1 MIKYLENFLFQ
12 TKSNNIHC
20 ARTAQILNIRPVP
33 NFLYNTKI
41 YKRRWVYIDEVSQ
54 IPNFTN
60 VLKELKTVINKKS
73 EELNLGTI
81 PDYPRILMLGTG
93 CSIPNKVRNTS
104 SILLRINKDCSIL
117 LDCGEGT
124 LGQIIR
130 FFGASESLNILRTIK
145 VYYLYFKMITNETY
159 LSNIQLSDKKY
170 KTNLLS
176 FLGCLYIT
184 HACRSPFRTHG
195 FAFKKERGH
204 R

>member
-12 TKSNNIHC
+12 TQSNNVHR
-20 ARTAQILNIRPVP
+20 ARTAQTLQIRPVP
-33 NFLYNTKI
+33 SCLFNAEI
-41 YKRRWVYIDEVSQ
+41 YKEPKTYIDEVSQ
-54 IPNFTN
+54 IPDFTN
-60 VLKELKTVINKKS
+60 VLKELKTIINKKS
-73 EELNLGTI
+73 AELNLGTI
-81 PDYPRILMLGTG
+81 LDYPRIVMLGTG
-93 CSIPNKVRNTS
+93 CSVPNKVRNTS

-145 VYYLYFKMITNETY
+145 VYYLYFKTIINETY

-184 HACRSPFRTHG
+184 YTCRSPFRTHG

>member
-12 TKSNNIHC
+12 TQSNNIHR
-20 ARTAQILNIRPVP
+20 AKTAQTLVIRPVP
-33 NFLYNTKI
+33 KCLSNVEI
-41 YKRRWVYIDEVSQ
+41 YKEPKSYIDEVSQ

-60 VLKELKTVINKKS
+60 VLEELKTIINKKS
-73 EELNLGTI
+73 AELNLGTI
-81 PDYPRILMLGTG
+81 SDYPRIVMLGTG
-93 CSIPNKVRNTS
+93 CSVPNKVRNTS

-130 FFGASESLNILRTIK
+130 FFGASESLNILCTIK
-145 VYYLYFKMITNETY
+145 VYYLYFKIIINETY

-176 FLGCLYIT
+176 FLGYLYIT
-184 HACRSPFRTHG
+184 HTCRSPFRTPW
-195 FAFKKERGH
+195 FAFKKKRGH